1 MLAFSRKCQFPAP
14 GKSMGK
20 KHREIMWK
28 RKGRENQTQARQPL
42 LVLFGLSCHQVFPC
56 LGAEALSG
64 WRHAPLCKRNLYGEG
79 SSHWGTAAGC
89 PKSKPL
95 TKFLTCKDHNN
106 HKDSLIH
113 QRLLNFKPK
122 RVHLGSQL
130 LSSTYCLPE
139 KKNRGLKIGITRT
152 GYSVRF

>member
-1 MLAFSRKCQFPAP
+1 MSISSPRQIHGKEAQGNRVEEEGKGEPNPSQATSACALWAFLPSGVPTPGSRGSK
-14 GKSMGK
+14 
-20 KHREIMWK
+20 W
-28 RKGRENQTQARQPL
+28 L
-42 LVLFGLSCHQVFPC
+42 
-56 LGAEALSG
+56 EAC
-64 WRHAPLCKRNLYGEG
+64 PLCKRNLYGEG
-79 SSHWGTAAGC
+79 SSHWGTTAGC

-139 KKNRGLKIGITRT
+139 KKIEA
-152 GYSVRF
+152 